1 MPPGLQPG
9 VQCADAARHCQRD
22 EPLPGP
28 TEQQHAALSHP
39 LTQHDAV
46 AGIGKLQLDAARLAA
61 DLNSSWEV
69 LAEPIQTVMRRCAPL
84 LAAAQAELH
93 GWLVAGETATHT
105 Y

>member
-1 MPPGLQPG
+1 MLPAIANAMKHCPAPLSSNMPHAHTL
-9 VQCADAARHCQRD
+9 
-22 EPLPGP
+22 
-28 TEQQHAALSHP
+28 TERGAM
-39 LTQHDAV
+39 

-84 LAAAQAELH
+84 LAATQAEHH
-93 GWLVAGETATHT
+93 GWLVAGETATRT